1 MSIDK
6 IATGMK
12 LYPLKKITCPIS
24 NIIPYDTE
32 KYNLLMPEKVL
43 EKAKVELNL
52 KCYVYYL
59 KNCPFAQ
66 SISTIQD

>member
-1 MSIDK
+1 MTQK
-6 IATGMK
+6 
-12 LYPLKKITCPIS
+12 
-24 NIIPYDTE
+24 

-52 KCYVYYL
+52 KCYVCYL

-66 SISTIQD
+66 SISTIKD